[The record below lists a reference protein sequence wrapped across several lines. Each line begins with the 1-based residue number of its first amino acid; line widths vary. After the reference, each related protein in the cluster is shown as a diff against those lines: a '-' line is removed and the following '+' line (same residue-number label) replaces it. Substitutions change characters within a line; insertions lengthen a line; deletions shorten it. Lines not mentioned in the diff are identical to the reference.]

1 MKLEE
6 LLDLWLNRYEKVS
19 LKTRS
24 YNKYTYFIKLHINP
38 KLGNYELSKLSSPM
52 LQEFMIQKLNHGNLR
67 NQQSLSVNT
76 VLSMLS
82 ILKQALK
89 LAFLLH
95 LIPTNPAASIKLPIG
110 REKEILALTREEQKN
125 IEQYC
130 LKSKKKNYLGILICL
145 YTGIRLGEL
154 LALTWKDV
162 DLEKKLLFIK
172 KTTYTAKVNGKN
184 KIVIDQPKTKKSIR
198 IIPISDSL
206 LQLLKAYKD
215 KNKSIYIIHT
225 YQNKIVETRA
235 YQRTFQSIL
244 RKCHIKHYNF
254 HCLRHTFVTRALEL
268 GVDVKTLSEILGHT
282 NVTITLNRYAHSMMD
297 YKMEQM
303 NKIGML
309 L

>member
-6 LLDLWLNRYEKVS
+6 LLDLWLNKYERVS

-24 YNKYTYFIKLHINP
+24 YNKYNYFIQLHINP
-38 KLGNYELSKLSSPM
+38 VLGEYELTDLSPTF
-52 LQEFMIQKLNHGNLR
+52 LQEFLIQKMNYGNLKTG
-67 NQQSLSVNT
+67 NPLSVNT
-76 VLSMLS
+76 VLSILS

-95 LIPTNPAASIKLPIG
+95 LIPSNPTESIKLPVG
-110 REKEILALTREEQKN
+110 REKEILALSREEQKN
-125 IEQYC
+125 IERYC
-130 LKSKKKNYLGILICL
+130 LKSKKNNYLGILICL

-154 LALTWKDV
+154 LALTWENV
-162 DLEKKLLFIK
+162 DLKNKLLFIK
-172 KTTYTAKVNGKN
+172 KTSYTAKVNGKN
-184 KIVIDQPKTKKSIR
+184 EVIIDQPKTKKSIR
-198 IIPISDSL
+198 VIPIPESL
-206 LQLLKAYKD
+206 YALLKLHES
-215 KNKSIYIIHT
+215 KNKSEYVIHT
-225 YQNKIVETRA
+225 YQHKIVETRA

-244 RKCHIKHYNF
+244 RKCKIKHYNF

-282 NVTITLNRYAHSMMD
+282 NVSITLNRYAHSMLD
-297 YKMEQM
+297 YKIEQM